1 MFQSVITYR
10 QDNSN
15 STLPILKPKLNPNIE
30 LRKSI
35 VEKYQKE
42 SPYVVGVISVLL
54 NSIDLIRKCNFN
66 NWNIKNV

>member
-15 STLPILKPKLNPNIE
+15 NTLPILKPKLNPNIE